1 MDSLTLCQ
9 YPSITWK
16 ESMVETNLTD
26 NIFKLTAPYN
36 NPYQETDKR
45 LLFVCSAGLLRS
57 ATAANLFAKKG
68 YNTRSC
74 GSTSYAL
81 IPFSENLKQWADK
94 IFFVNEENYLDVI
107 RRGFDLETETIQVLN
122 IPDNFEYNNPELIT
136 ILEREVN
143 V

>member
-1 MDSLTLCQ
+1 
-9 YPSITWK
+9 
-16 ESMVETNLTD
+16 MVETNLTAE
-26 NIFKLTAPYN
+26 IFKLTAPYD
-36 NPYQETDKR
+36 NPYQGADKR

-74 GSTSYAL
+74 GSAPYAL

-94 IFFVNEENYLDVI
+94 IYFVNEENYNAVI
-107 RRGFDLETETIQVLN
+107 RSGFDLEDKKVQVLY
-122 IPDNFEYNNPELIT
+122 IPDNFEYNNPDLIR
-136 ILEREVN
+136 ILEEEVD